1 VLVTNEDTALN
12 NINVLGNDSDVDG
25 DPLTVTAASSTQG
38 TVTINPDGTLNFV
51 PNANFNGPATISYT
65 ISDGQGGTATATVS
79 INVVAVNDPPVATDD
94 SGRSPDGGAVTLR
107 PLLNDSD
114 PDGDP
119 LTVSAIG
126 GQAVTVGATVA
137 VTGGVV
143 RLNADGSL
151 TFTPNPGV
159 QGLVSFQYTISD
171 GKGGTS
177 TATIRVDVTPA
188 GEVFVVDPPR
198 PLPIVVSPLSIDQA
212 LEPSVFFDGDTFNG
226 VRRLPIPFHPAV
238 FVNGVVQAAQLER
251 QQTDPLS
258 FSDPEAMRLPEMRST
273 SIGVGLGFDP
283 ALFVQHAVR
292 NAQRESAFL
301 DDVVDG
307 RLSRINLSSD
317 WRIPTP
323 DLAQPDQRMLAVVDN
338 PALDDQIVTVAG
350 QPVMSFAELRSA
362 ATLAESSG
370 PTPRAAPSFSEQLR
384 QSSRPLVAT
393 DRGRVAQKTSV

>member
-1 VLVTNEDTALN
+1 M
-12 NINVLGNDSDVDG
+12 
-25 DPLTVTAASSTQG
+25 
-38 TVTINPDGTLNFV
+38 
-51 PNANFNGPATISYT
+51 
-65 ISDGQGGTATATVS
+65 
-79 INVVAVNDPPVATDD
+79 AVNDPPVATDD

-126 GQAVTVGATVA
+126 GQAVTVGATVP

-143 RLNADGSL
+143 RVNADGSL

-198 PLPIVVSPLSIDQA
+198 PLPNLVSPLSIDQA
-212 LEPSVFFDGDTFNG
+212 REPSVFFDGDTFNG

-258 FSDPEAMRLPEMRST
+258 FSDPEAVRLPEMRST
-273 SIGVGLGFDP
+273 SIGAGLGFDP

-292 NAQRESAFL
+292 TAQRESAFL

-338 PALDDQIVTVAG
+338 PAFDDKVVTVAG
-350 QPVMSFAELRSA
+350 QPAMSFAELRTAS
-362 ATLAESSG
+362 TLAESSG

>member
-1 VLVTNEDTALN
+1 MPAGSILTNTAGDT
-12 NINVLGNDSDVDG
+12 
-25 DPLTVTAASSTQG
+25 LTITAGS
-38 TVTINPDGTLNFV
+38 ITLT
-51 PNANFNGPATISYT
+51 PAQLAGLSLTPPANFNGNIALTITAIATDGSAAPAS
-65 ISDGQGGTATATVS
+65 TVETL
-79 INVVAVNDPPVATDD
+79 NVTVVAVNDPPVATDD

-126 GQAVTVGATVA
+126 GQAVTVGATVP

-143 RLNADGSL
+143 RVNADGSL

-198 PLPIVVSPLSIDQA
+198 PLPNLVSPLSIDQA
-212 LEPSVFFDGDTFNG
+212 REPSVFFDGDTFNG

-258 FSDPEAMRLPEMRST
+258 FSDPEAVRLPEMRST
-273 SIGVGLGFDP
+273 SIGAGLGFDP

-292 NAQRESAFL
+292 TAQRESAFL

-338 PALDDQIVTVAG
+338 PAFDDKVVTVAG
-350 QPVMSFAELRSA
+350 QPAMSFAELRTAS
-362 ATLAESSG
+362 TLAESSG